1 MQPQSEYGPI
11 NERRMEV
18 ANDDLDERFFRRR
31 FVESRCRAK
40 HPSLLTKYGVEHPE
54 ARA

>member
-18 ANDDLDERFFRRR
+18 ANDDLDLRILSSQIRRKLMPR
-31 FVESRCRAK
+31 
-40 HPSLLTKYGVEHPE
+40 
-54 ARA
+54 